1 MALSDLKPK
10 SLQDNDNKA
19 VFVALNRMIPNLVT
33 LCAMAAGITAI
44 QFAFTG
50 LLEGAVLAILIAAI
64 LDAMDGALARL
75 LKAQSDFGAQLD
87 SLSDFLAFGV
97 APAIILN
104 AWILQ
109 ESGKVGWMAMIVYA
123 AAAALRLAR
132 FNVAQG
138 ALPAWKKGFF
148 SGVPSPAGAG
158 LALLPLII
166 WIQLEDIF
174 DFSQFHFASPLVGLW
189 TIIVAGMMVSR
200 IPTFST
206 KMIRL
211 PAKMAM
217 PAMAF
222 AVFLIAA
229 LVHAPWQTLT
239 IVSFMYLCS
248 IPFSIKHFQKL
259 QKDHADDEQMSDLAL
274 GALVLDD
281 LTISHEKEE

>member
-1 MALSDLKPK
+1 MSLSDLKPK
-10 SLQDNDNKA
+10 SLQGNDNKP
-19 VFVALNRMIPNLVT
+19 VFVGLNRMIPNIIT
-33 LCAMAAGITAI
+33 LTAMSAGITAI
-44 QFAFTG
+44 QFSFN
-50 LLEGAVLAILIAAI
+50 EKWEWAVLAILIAVI
-64 LDAMDGALARL
+64 LDATDGAIARL

-87 SLSDFLAFGV
+87 SLSDFLSFGV
-97 APAIILN
+97 APAIILY
-104 AWILQ
+104 AWIL
-109 ESGKVGWMAMIVYA
+109 EEAGKVGWMAMIIYA

-148 SGVPSPAGAG
+148 SGIPSPAGAG
-158 LALLPLII
+158 LALLPVII
-166 WIQLEDIF
+166 WIQLDEDVF
-174 DFSQFHFASPLVGLW
+174 DFSQWAFASPLVGLW

-206 KMIRL
+206 KMIRI

-217 PAMAF
+217 PVMAF
-222 AVFLIAA
+222 AAFLIAA

-239 IVSFMYLCS
+239 ILSLMYLAS

-281 LTISHEKEE
+281 LTSKEE